1 MPVSYTHLD
10 VYKRQTLALMAIAA
24 CCSVPA
30 LASPGSLEPSAGTS
44 YGIDISLTFKPKKS
58 GAISVD
64 YKVKPKLAGF
74 QKSETVFLIGQDA
87 RTGRIEMSE
96 YGSDR
101 PQVTSVAAAPA
112 AAYTEVRKPA
122 QTFDP
127 ETGEI
132 YEEPRKGPID
142 LRAAANQ

>member
-1 MPVSYTHLD
+1 
-10 VYKRQTLALMAIAA
+10 MAIAFDNIGDGELA
-24 CCSVPA
+24 ELFKLA
-30 LASPGSLEPSAGTS
+30 LKAVGENILDPNMDQEAAR
-44 YGIDISLTFKPKKS
+44 GIDISLTFKPKKN
-58 GAISVD
+58 GALNVD

-74 QKSETVFLIGQDA
+74 QKSETMFLIGQDA

-101 PQVTSVAAAPA
+101 PQVTSFAATPA
-112 AAYTEVRKPA
+112 AAYTEVRQPT

-132 YEEPRKGPID
+132 YEEPRKAPID

>member
-1 MPVSYTHLD
+1 
-10 VYKRQTLALMAIAA
+10 MAITFDNIAGGELA
-24 CCSVPA
+24 EKFTMA
-30 LASPGSLEPSAGTS
+30 LAQIGRNILDPNMDPAAARGLTSNLKFKPGSRGT
-44 YGIDISLTFKPKKS
+44 IDIEFEGKT
-58 GAISVD
+58 
-64 YKVKPKLAGF
+64 KLAGF
-74 QKSETVFLIGQDA
+74 QKSETVFLVGQDLN
-87 RTGRIEMSE
+87 TGRIEMSE

-112 AAYTEVRKPA
+112 AAYTEVRQPA

>member
-1 MPVSYTHLD
+1 
-10 VYKRQTLALMAIAA
+10 MAITFDNIAGGELA
-24 CCSVPA
+24 EKFTMA
-30 LASPGSLEPSAGTS
+30 LAQIGRKILDPNMDPAAARGMTINLKFKPGSRGT
-44 YGIDISLTFKPKKS
+44 IDIEFE
-58 GAISVD
+58 
-64 YKVKPKLAGF
+64 VKTKLAGF
-74 QKSETVFLIGQDA
+74 QKSETVFLVGQDLN
-87 RTGRIEMSE
+87 TGRIEMSE

-112 AAYTEVRKPA
+112 AAYTEVRQPA

>member
-1 MPVSYTHLD
+1 
-10 VYKRQTLALMAIAA
+10 MAITFDNIAGGELA
-24 CCSVPA
+24 EKFTMA
-30 LASPGSLEPSAGTS
+30 LAQIGRNILDPNMDPIAARGMTINLKFKPGSRGT
-44 YGIDISLTFKPKKS
+44 IDIEFDIKT
-58 GAISVD
+58 
-64 YKVKPKLAGF
+64 KLAGF
-74 QKSETVFLIGQDA
+74 QKSQTVFLFGQDIN
-87 RTGRIEMSE
+87 TGRIEMSE

-112 AAYTEVRKPA
+112 AAYTEVRQPAA

-127 ETGEI
+127 ATGEI

>member
-1 MPVSYTHLD
+1 
-10 VYKRQTLALMAIAA
+10 MAITFDNIAGGELA
-24 CCSVPA
+24 EKFAMA
-30 LASPGSLEPSAGTS
+30 LAQIGRNILDPNMEPKVARGMTINLKFKPGGR
-44 YGIDISLTFKPKKS
+44 GNIDIEFDIKT
-58 GAISVD
+58 
-64 YKVKPKLAGF
+64 KLAGF
-74 QKSETVFLIGQDA
+74 QKSETVFMIGQDTN
-87 RTGRIEMSE
+87 TGRIEMSE

-112 AAYTEVRKPA
+112 AAYTEVRQPA

>member
-1 MPVSYTHLD
+1 MALAQRGRNILD
-10 VYKRQTLALMAIAA
+10 PNMDPIAA
-24 CCSVPA
+24 RGMTIN
-30 LASPGSLEPSAGTS
+30 LKFKPGSRGT
-44 YGIDISLTFKPKKS
+44 IDIEFDIKT
-58 GAISVD
+58 
-64 YKVKPKLAGF
+64 KLAGF
-74 QKSETVFLIGQDA
+74 QKSQTVFLVGQDIN
-87 RTGRIEMSE
+87 TGRIEMSE

-112 AAYTEVRKPA
+112 AAYTEVRQPAA

-127 ETGEI
+127 ATGEI

>member
-1 MPVSYTHLD
+1 M
-10 VYKRQTLALMAIAA
+10 
-24 CCSVPA
+24 
-30 LASPGSLEPSAGTS
+30 
-44 YGIDISLTFKPKKS
+44 
-58 GAISVD
+58 D

-74 QKSETVFLIGQDA
+74 QKSETMFLIGQDV

-112 AAYTEVRKPA
+112 AAYTEVRQPA

>member
-1 MPVSYTHLD
+1 MTITFD
-10 VYKRQTLALMAIAA
+10 NIAGGEMAEKFKM
-24 CCSVPA
+24 A
-30 LASPGSLEPSAGTS
+30 LAQIGRNILVPNMDPETARGMTINLN
-44 YGIDISLTFKPKKS
+44 FKPKSNGVIDIKFD
-58 GAISVD
+58 I
-64 YKVKPKLAGF
+64 KTKLAGF
-74 QKSETVFLIGQDA
+74 QKSETVFLVGQDA

-112 AAYTEVRKPA
+112 AAYTEVRQPA

-132 YEEPRKGPID
+132 YEEPRKSPID

>member
-1 MPVSYTHLD
+1 
-10 VYKRQTLALMAIAA
+10 MAITFDNIAGGELA
-24 CCSVPA
+24 EKFTMA
-30 LASPGSLEPSAGTS
+30 LAQIGRNVLDPNMDPAAARGMTINLKFKPGSRGT
-44 YGIDISLTFKPKKS
+44 IDIEFE
-58 GAISVD
+58 
-64 YKVKPKLAGF
+64 VKTKLAGF
-74 QKSETVFLIGQDA
+74 QKSETVFLVGQDLN
-87 RTGRIEMSE
+87 TGRIEMSE

-112 AAYTEVRKPA
+112 AAYTEVRQPA

>member
-1 MPVSYTHLD
+1 
-10 VYKRQTLALMAIAA
+10 MAITFDNIAGGELA
-24 CCSVPA
+24 EKFTMA
-30 LASPGSLEPSAGTS
+30 LAQIGRNILDPNMDPEAARGMT
-44 YGIDISLTFKPKKS
+44 ININFKPKSS
-58 GAISVD
+58 GVID
-64 YKVKPKLAGF
+64 IKFDVKTKLAGF

-87 RTGRIEMSE
+87 KSGRIEISE

-101 PQVTSVAAAPA
+101 PQVTSVAAA
-112 AAYTEVRKPA
+112 AYTEVRQPA

>member
-1 MPVSYTHLD
+1 
-10 VYKRQTLALMAIAA
+10 MAITFDNIAGGELA
-24 CCSVPA
+24 EKFTMA
-30 LASPGSLEPSAGTS
+30 LAQIGRNILDPNMDPAAARGMTINLKFKPGSRGT
-44 YGIDISLTFKPKKS
+44 IDIEFE
-58 GAISVD
+58 
-64 YKVKPKLAGF
+64 VKTKLAGF
-74 QKSETVFLIGQDA
+74 QKSETVFLVGQDLN
-87 RTGRIEMSE
+87 TGRIEMSE

-112 AAYTEVRKPA
+112 AAYTEVRQPA

>member
-1 MPVSYTHLD
+1 
-10 VYKRQTLALMAIAA
+10 MAITFDNIAGGELA
-24 CCSVPA
+24 EKFAMA
-30 LASPGSLEPSAGTS
+30 LAQIGRNILDPNMEPAAARGMTINLKFKPGSRGT
-44 YGIDISLTFKPKKS
+44 IDIEFE
-58 GAISVD
+58 
-64 YKVKPKLAGF
+64 VKTKLAGF
-74 QKSETVFLIGQDA
+74 QKSETVFLVGQDLD
-87 RTGRIEMSE
+87 TGRIEMSE

-112 AAYTEVRKPA
+112 AAYTEVRQPA

-142 LRAAANQ
+142 LRSAANQ

>member
-1 MPVSYTHLD
+1 MTITFD
-10 VYKRQTLALMAIAA
+10 NIAGGEMAEKFKM
-24 CCSVPA
+24 A
-30 LASPGSLEPSAGTS
+30 LAQIGRNILDPNMDPETARGMTINLN
-44 YGIDISLTFKPKKS
+44 FKPKSNGVIDIKFD
-58 GAISVD
+58 I
-64 YKVKPKLAGF
+64 KTKLAGF
-74 QKSETVFLIGQDA
+74 QKSETVFLVGQDA

-112 AAYTEVRKPA
+112 AAYTEVRQPA

-132 YEEPRKGPID
+132 YEEPRKSPID

>member
-1 MPVSYTHLD
+1 
-10 VYKRQTLALMAIAA
+10 MAITFDNIAGEELA
-24 CCSVPA
+24 EKFTMA
-30 LASPGSLEPSAGTS
+30 LAQIGRNILDPNMDPIAARGMTINLKFKPGSRGT
-44 YGIDISLTFKPKKS
+44 IDIEFDIKT
-58 GAISVD
+58 
-64 YKVKPKLAGF
+64 KLAGF
-74 QKSETVFLIGQDA
+74 QKSQTVFLVGQDIN
-87 RTGRIEMSE
+87 TGRIEMSE

-112 AAYTEVRKPA
+112 AAYTEVRQPAA

-127 ETGEI
+127 ATGEI

>member
-1 MPVSYTHLD
+1 
-10 VYKRQTLALMAIAA
+10 MAITFDNIAGGELA
-24 CCSVPA
+24 EKFKMA
-30 LASPGSLEPSAGTS
+30 LAQIGRNILDPNMDPETARGMTINLN
-44 YGIDISLTFKPKKS
+44 FKPKSNGVIDIKFD
-58 GAISVD
+58 I
-64 YKVKPKLAGF
+64 KTKLDVF
-74 QKSETVFLIGQDA
+74 QKSETVFLVGQDA

-112 AAYTEVRKPA
+112 AAYTEVRQPA

-127 ETGEI
+127 STGEI
-132 YEEPRKGPID
+132 YEEPRKAPID